1 MLLSIKDNNPSNSST
16 LERGMNEL
24 RDPLISVLVP
34 VYNAENYLKE
44 LMEQVRQQTLANW
57 EMIIVNDGSTDKSGE
72 ICEQLASRDA
82 RIRVIHQSN
91 QGVSATR
98 NKLLQKARGAYLA
111 FIDADDRFDKH
122 FLEKLVYQIQTA
134 DADLVVSGYNE
145 IKEVKGETVQQLE
158 KLFYPSDYLDV
169 IDMSECIMSF
179 INSGLFNPLWNKLYK
194 RQIVEEYRITFP
206 EQLTTGEDFI
216 FNLEY
221 FKHIQKVSFIN
232 ETLYDYIRRQNNSIT
247 YQYVEKMYE
256 KGLEIHNQLEQFLKQ
271 MNYDTKQNELILM
284 ENHLGGVF
292 SAWLNLYHEDCKLK
306 YKDKRKEIKAII
318 NRQYVQS
325 CAKEVHS
332 ANKIM
337 KLTKILIKM
346 KSQTLVSSFFS
357 CIFILRKL
365 GDVID

>member
-1 MLLSIKDNNPSNSST
+1 MLLSIKDNNSSNSSK
-16 LERGMNEL
+16 LERGMNEV

-57 EMIIVNDGSTDKSGE
+57 EMIIVNDGSTDKSSE
-72 ICEQLASRDA
+72 ICEQLASLDA

-122 FLEKLVYQIQTA
+122 FLEKLVYQIQTT
-134 DADLVVSGYNE
+134 DADLVVSCYNE
-145 IKEVKGETVQQLE
+145 IKEVNGEIVQQVE
-158 KLFYPSDYLDV
+158 KLFYISDYLDV

-194 RQIVEEYRITFP
+194 RKIVDECQITFP
-206 EQLTTGEDFI
+206 EQLITGEDFI

-256 KGLEIHNQLEQFLKQ
+256 KGLEIHEQLEQFLKQ
-271 MNYDTKQNELILM
+271 MNYYTKQNELILM

-292 SAWLNLYHEDCKLK
+292 SAWLNLYHEDCNLK
-306 YKDKRKEIKAII
+306 YKDKRKEIKAIL
-318 NRQYVQS
+318 NRDYVQL
-325 CAKEVHS
+325 CAKEVQS
-332 ANKIM
+332 TNKLI
-337 KLTKILIKM
+337 KITKILISI
-346 KSQTLVSSFFS
+346 KSQVIVSSCFS
-357 CIFILRKL
+357 CLHIIRKSRL
-365 GDVID
+365 YN